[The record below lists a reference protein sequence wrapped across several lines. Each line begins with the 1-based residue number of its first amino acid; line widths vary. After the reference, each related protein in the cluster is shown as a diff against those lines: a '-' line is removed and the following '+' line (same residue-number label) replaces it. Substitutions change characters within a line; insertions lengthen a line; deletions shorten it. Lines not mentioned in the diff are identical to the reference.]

1 MVKEVYKN
9 IYTFQ
14 VVLPKSPLKATNIYI
29 IKDRDKN
36 LVLDTGYHTQ
46 ETLDSML
53 AGLADLGLEMS
64 DTDLF
69 ISHMHADHSGLTSNF
84 KSAGCKVYASAADG
98 KIINDAANGSYW
110 QLLYKLLDYFNVTG
124 GETMAHV
131 FHMVKRWQV
140 HMDEREG
147 VLYFIKLDDKYDPS
161 WLKSV

>member
-69 ISHMHADHSGLTSNF
+69 ISHMHADHSGL
-84 KSAGCKVYASAADG
+84 
-98 KIINDAANGSYW
+98 
-110 QLLYKLLDYFNVTG
+110 KLQ
-124 GETMAHV
+124 EC
-131 FHMVKRWQV
+131 
-140 HMDEREG
+140 
-147 VLYFIKLDDKYDPS
+147 
-161 WLKSV
+161 WL

>member
-69 ISHMHADHSGLTSNF
+69 ISH
-84 KSAGCKVYASAADG
+84 
-98 KIINDAANGSYW
+98 I
-110 QLLYKLLDYFNVTG
+110 
-124 GETMAHV
+124 
-131 FHMVKRWQV
+131 R
-140 HMDEREG
+140 
-147 VLYFIKLDDKYDPS
+147 
-161 WLKSV
+161 